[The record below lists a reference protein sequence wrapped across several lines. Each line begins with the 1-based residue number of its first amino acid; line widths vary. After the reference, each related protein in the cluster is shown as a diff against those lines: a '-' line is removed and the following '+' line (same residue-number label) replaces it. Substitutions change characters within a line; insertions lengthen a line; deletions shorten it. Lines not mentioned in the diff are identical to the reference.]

1 MVLFYD
7 SDYLTVQEAARI
19 LGVSARSVYG
29 YIAKG
34 KLPAT
39 RIGERMMVKAQDV
52 SAFELTPAGR
62 RRERAPFWHVPPE
75 MNHLSVAIIKVRVR
89 PGCDALLDGKL
100 SEFQAARKHCLAGTS
115 ARYIGRNQCDPSQIE
130 ILLFWRKAT
139 MPSDYVQKAS
149 LSAFYIDLEE
159 VVEWETAVVEEIHV
173 LLHAVS

>member
-7 SDYLTVQEAARI
+7 SDYLTVQEAAII
-19 LGVSARSVYG
+19 LGVSTRSVYG

-62 RRERAPFWHVPPE
+62 QRERSPFWHVPPE
-75 MNHLSVAIIKVRVR
+75 LNHLSVTIIKVGVR
-89 PGCDALLDGKL
+89 PGCDALLEGKL
-100 SEFQAARKHCLAGTS
+100 AKFQTGRKHCLVGTS
-115 ARYIGRNQCDPSQIE
+115 ARYIGRNQCDASQID

-139 MPSDYVQKAS
+139 MPSDQVQKAS
-149 LSAFYIDLEE
+149 LCAFYADLDE
-159 VVEWETAVVEEIHV
+159 VAEWETAVVEEIDV
-173 LLHAVS
+173 LLHAV